1 MLSPEQT
8 ELRINRDLALRTHDG
23 LWGHPL
29 CLLLA
34 CLTTTI
40 FPDHPAMMSAFVLLF
55 AGQTAIRVGL
65 IRRLEG
71 LRPGSMR
78 VWRATMLWLLMGS
91 GLLWGLLAA
100 WACLVYGFQ
109 HPNSYLLL
117 LYHAAISVI
126 GAEMFMHDRRMGQ
139 WYMVALFL
147 PPMAVHAAFP
157 ERQLWGPLCA
167 FSFYVAFLSVRL
179 KRLCAAYALRLEE
192 TRDLEASAR
201 RDSLTG
207 LLNRAAMKSQMER
220 ELKSATDSGR
230 RVALLF
236 IDLDGFKAINDTCS
250 HRVGDLFLCEIAR
263 RLNCFSG
270 LTNRVARLGGDEF
283 TILISDSKLTISRPA
298 LMEFARGVLETVC
311 QPHEVEGRRCV
322 VGASVGVGLF
332 PDDATTAEHL
342 VRAADRA
349 MYEAK
354 RTGKGRICSFGAGRT
369 NDHHVPGELGRL
381 EDALS
386 RSRSQ
391 GAVLQTGALQAEDLL
406 QEDMHQE
413 ALPLKRAV
421 RLRT

>member
-1 MLSPEQT
+1 MVSSEQT

-34 CLTTTI
+34 CLTTTV
-40 FPDHPAMMSAFVLLF
+40 FPDHPAMISAFVLLF
-55 AGQTAIRVGL
+55 AGQTAVRMVL

-78 VWRATMLWLLMGS
+78 AWRVTMLWLLMGS

-100 WACLVYGFQ
+100 WACVVYGFQ

-126 GAEMFMHDRRMGQ
+126 GAEMFVHDRRMGQ
-139 WYMVALFL
+139 WYLVVLFL
-147 PPMAVHAAFP
+147 PPMAVYAAFP

-167 FSFYVAFLSVRL
+167 FSFYVSFLSVRL

-201 RDSLTG
+201 RDPLTG
-207 LLNRAAMKSQMER
+207 LLNRTAMKSHMER
-220 ELKSATDSGR
+220 ELKSAMESGR

-236 IDLDGFKAINDTCS
+236 IDLDGFKAVNDACS
-250 HRVGDLFLCEIAR
+250 HRVGDLLLCEIAR
-263 RLNCFSG
+263 RLDCFSG

-283 TILISDSKLTISRPA
+283 TLLISDSKLTISRPA
-298 LMEFARGVLETVC
+298 LMEFARGVLETIC
-311 QPHEVEGRRCV
+311 QPHEIEGRSCV

-332 PDDATTAEHL
+332 PDDAITADHL

-369 NDHHVPGELGRL
+369 NDHHAPGELGRL

-386 RSRSQ
+386 RPRAQ
-391 GAVLQTGALQAEDLL
+391 AAVTQTGALHVADLL
-406 QEDMHQE
+406 RQD
-413 ALPLKRAV
+413 L
-421 RLRT
+421 LR